1 MRIIVDANVL
11 VSAAIRTG
19 PSHRIVQAWL
29 REGAFEVVA
38 CPQLLAE
45 VRDVL
50 TQRPRLRRWIDLEA
64 AETFLATLETYA
76 TIVPDPVEVP
86 AETRDPE
93 DDYLIAVAR
102 AHGID
107 HIVTGDQDL
116 LAWDGPPGLVITPA
130 QFEALG

>member
-64 AETFLATLETYA
+64 AEDFLATLETYA
-76 TIVPDPVEVP
+76 TIVPDPAEVP

-116 LAWDGPPGLVITPA
+116 LAWDGPHGFVITPA